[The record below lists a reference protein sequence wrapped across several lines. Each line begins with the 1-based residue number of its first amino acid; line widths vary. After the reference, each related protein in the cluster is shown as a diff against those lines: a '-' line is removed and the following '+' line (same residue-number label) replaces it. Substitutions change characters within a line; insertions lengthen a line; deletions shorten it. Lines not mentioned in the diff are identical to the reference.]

1 MEEFPCML
9 YLQYAYNTLKL
20 FQTGVLDLRTEVL
33 FIATEAGC

>member
-1 MEEFPCML
+1 MQMD
-9 YLQYAYNTLKL
+9 TLKL